1 MTDPTSY
8 ATPLTDRRDPRV
20 YVWWAVGMGLLAAL
34 GLFCWLL
41 LAPFLRARASIQVY
55 DGPQAVFGGGAIRL
69 PRTSTLGRAVRTRQE
84 AVASLGGPDAAV
96 WPLTVYARAPRKLAP
111 RRDAAAFLLWE
122 CGDKAVPI
130 LARLSADP
138 DESVRS
144 VAVRGLGL
152 SCLHGDRRAQT
163 PLLMALQDES
173 ADIRWFAALGLGT
186 LGDPG
191 AVEPLETVL
200 LADSDERVRVAAGE
214 ALKKISGG
222 EQ

>member
-1 MTDPTSY
+1 
-8 ATPLTDRRDPRV
+8 
-20 YVWWAVGMGLLAAL
+20 MGCLAAL

-41 LAPFLRARASIQVY
+41 LAPFLRARTSVQVY
-55 DGPQAVFGGGAIRL
+55 DGPQAVFGGRAIML
-69 PRTSTLGRAVRTRQE
+69 PRTTSSAGCAARRE

-130 LARLSADP
+130 LARLASDR
-138 DESVRS
+138 DEGVRS

-152 SCLHGDRRAQT
+152 NCLHGDRRAQA
-163 PLLMALQDES
+163 PLSMALRDES

-191 AVEPLETVL
+191 AIEPLEAVL
-200 LADSDERVRVAAGE
+200 LVDRDERVRTAATE
-214 ALKKISGG
+214 ALKKIRG
-222 EQ
+222 EEPVK

>member
-1 MTDPTSY
+1 VTDPTSY
-8 ATPLTDRRDPRV
+8 ATPLTDRRDRRV

-41 LAPFLRARASIQVY
+41 LAPFLRARAAIRGY
-55 DGPQAVFGGGAIRL
+55 DGPQTAFGGIRL
-69 PRTSTLGRAVRTRQE
+69 PQTSTLGRAVRARQG
-84 AVASLGGPDAAV
+84 AVDSLGGPDAAV
-96 WPLTVYARAPRKLAP
+96 WPLTVYARAPRGLAP

-130 LARLSADP
+130 LARLVADP